1 MRISRPTWYPTKKE
15 HGKVVPTWN
24 YAVVHA
30 RGPLRVIED
39 RAWLRQFVEQLTNRY
54 EASRREPWKVSDA
67 PSAFIDTMVESI
79 IGVEIPIA
87 QLTGKWKVSQ
97 NRPEKDRVGV
107 VDGLMQLTG
116 EANLAM
122 ATMVQ
127 KKGG

>member
-1 MRISRPTWYPTKKE
+1 MI
-15 HGKVVPTWN
+15 
-24 YAVVHA
+24 
-30 RGPLRVIED
+30 
-39 RAWLRQFVEQLTNRY
+39 
-54 EASRREPWKVSDA
+54 
-67 PSAFIDTMVESI
+67 ESI
-79 IGVEIPIA
+79 VGIEIPIA

-107 VDGLMQLTG
+107 VDGLMQLAG